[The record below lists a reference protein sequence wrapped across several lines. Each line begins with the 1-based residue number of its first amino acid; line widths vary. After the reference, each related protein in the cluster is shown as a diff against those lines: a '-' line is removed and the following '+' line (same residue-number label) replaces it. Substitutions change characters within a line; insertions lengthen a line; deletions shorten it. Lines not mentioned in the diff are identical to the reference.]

1 METDNNVL
9 HSSTIEVVGDAIS
22 DHSKQFSHE
31 VETSSMDDQ
40 INFWKMK
47 SAFGWKHAINTEL
60 KTYFPRYH
68 IQQLAGII
76 YQANFRVCNR

>member
-22 DHSKQFSHE
+22 DHSKLFSHE
-31 VETSSMDDQ
+31 VETSSQKDDQ
-40 INFWKMK
+40 INFWEMK

-68 IQQLAGII
+68 IPQLAGILH
-76 YQANFRVCNR
+76 